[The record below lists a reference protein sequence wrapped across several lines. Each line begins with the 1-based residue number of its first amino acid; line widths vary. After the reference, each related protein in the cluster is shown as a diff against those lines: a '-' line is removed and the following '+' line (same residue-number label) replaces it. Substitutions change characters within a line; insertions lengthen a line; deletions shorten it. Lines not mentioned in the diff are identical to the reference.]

1 VRFAGPA
8 ETRSTDAGSWY
19 QCDHQQQCKCITG
32 EVLSTCLCQCKV
44 ILGPRRPSWHS
55 HGDDKIIRRPSM
67 TSPQAF
73 RGASC
78 PFLQQLTHH
87 SLCSRSRCLLIP
99 RRLERRR
106 KECSRPRASEP
117 CPEKQKRGSSC
128 PQAPHR
134 SCQLQLRAC
143 RLFPRRQITG
153 CTADAAS
160 CWAGKRW
167 KGAEERPSV
176 EVRGWR
182 KEKVCSRLMQ
192 RAI

>member
-1 VRFAGPA
+1 VQAHNRSRVVNLSLPVQSDTWSSKA
-8 ETRSTDAGSWY
+8 ELAQPW
-19 QCDHQQQCKCITG
+19 
-32 EVLSTCLCQCKV
+32 
-44 ILGPRRPSWHS
+44 
-55 HGDDKIIRRPSM
+55 DDKIIRRPSM

-78 PFLQQLTHH
+78 PFLQQLTYR

-134 SCQLQLRAC
+134 SSQLQLRAC
-143 RLFPRRQITG
+143 RFFPRRQITG

-160 CWAGKRW
+160 CWAGKR
-167 KGAEERPSV
+167 
-176 EVRGWR
+176 
-182 KEKVCSRLMQ
+182 C
-192 RAI
+192 